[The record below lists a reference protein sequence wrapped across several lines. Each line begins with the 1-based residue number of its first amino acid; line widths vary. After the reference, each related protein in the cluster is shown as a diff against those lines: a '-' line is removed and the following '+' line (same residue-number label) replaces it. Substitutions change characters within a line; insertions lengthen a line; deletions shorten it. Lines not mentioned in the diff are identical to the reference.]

1 MTDVIGII
9 GTGTMGRG
17 IAQIAALAGYTVL
30 LADASQ
36 GAALEAKSALA
47 ATLAKLAEKGKIS
60 SGEAEAATERLTTV
74 APDSPGLAACSLIV
88 EAIVEE
94 IGAKKALFAS
104 LESILSPDCLLAS
117 NTSSLSITQIAAG
130 CLRPER
136 VAGLHFFNPVPLM
149 KVVEVIEGLNSSPQ
163 TMSRLMEFA
172 KHLGHAPVR
181 AKDTPGFIVN
191 HAGRGYGP
199 EALRLLEEG
208 VADAPTIDRIL
219 VEQAGFRMGPFELYD
234 LVGLDISAAVMETL
248 YQQFFHEP
256 RYRPSPLV
264 RSRVEAGLL
273 GKKTGRGFYAYSNGQ
288 ILRPPEPQISSAPSR
303 QVWVAGGDA
312 SLRDLITALKGDIDT
327 GKTPSADS
335 LLLIAP
341 LGGDASGTAAR
352 LKLDPRRIVAIDP
365 LFGFDR
371 HRVLMTTPATLPDYR
386 NAARALFARDGMPVS
401 LIRDSY
407 GFVAQRVVA
416 NLVNIASEIAQ
427 MGIASPLDIDTAV
440 RLGLGYPM
448 GPLAWGDALGAARIL
463 ALLDNLHDNTKD
475 PRWRAS
481 PWLKRRAELG
491 LSLLSVEA

>member
-1 MTDVIGII
+1 MPDIIGII

-17 IAQIAALAGYTVL
+17 IAQIAAQAGYTVL
-30 LADASQ
+30 LADARE
-36 GAALEAKSALA
+36 GAAPEARSALA
-47 ATLAKLAEKGKIS
+47 ATFAKLAEKGKIS
-60 SGEAEAATERLTTV
+60 VGEAEAATERLSAV
-74 APDSPGLAACSLIV
+74 APDSPELAACSLIV

-94 IGAKKALFAS
+94 IGAKKALFSS
-104 LESILSPDCLLAS
+104 LESIISPGCILAS

-130 CLRPER
+130 CLQPER

-149 KVVEVIEGLNSSPQ
+149 KVVEVVEGLSTSPV
-163 TMSRLMEFA
+163 TISRLMEFA
-172 KHLGHAPVR
+172 KNLGHTPVR

-208 VADAPTIDRIL
+208 IADVPTIDRIL

-273 GKKTGRGFYAYSNGQ
+273 GKKSGRGFYDYQDGR
-288 ILRPPEPQISSAPSR
+288 ILRTSQSDSPACPPKP
-303 QVWVAGGDA
+303 VWIPENETT
-312 SLRDLITALKGDIDT
+312 LRDLIASLKGDIDT

-386 NAARALFARDGMPVS
+386 NAARALFARDGKPVS
-401 LIRDSY
+401 LIHDSY

-416 NLVNIASEIAQ
+416 NIVNIASDIAQ

-448 GPLAWGDALGAARIL
+448 GPLAWGDALGAAKIL
-463 ALLDNLHDNTKD
+463 AILDNLHGNTKD